1 MAFTGN
7 WTTNTFKTGL
17 MNGSFN
23 FTSGSFYIALYTNT
37 ASLDATTTA
46 YTTTGEASGGDY
58 VAGGS
63 LLTVSQVPTTGNQT
77 GAATSYISF
86 SNASWTGVIT
96 ARGAL
101 IYKAGDNGAV
111 CVLDFG
117 ADKTSTNTFTVQFPA
132 VTNTSAIIRIS

>member
-7 WTTNTFKTGL
+7 WTCNTFKTGL

-23 FTSGSFYIALYTNT
+23 FTSGSFYIALYTNV
-37 ASLDATTTA
+37 ATLNADTTA
-46 YTTTGEASGGDY
+46 YTSTGEATGGNY
-58 VAGGS
+58 SPGGS
-63 LLTVSQVPTTGNQT
+63 LLTVSQVPTIGNQS
-77 GAATSYISF
+77 GNATSYISF
-86 SNASWTGVIT
+86 SNALWTGAIT

-117 ADKTSTNTFTVQFPA
+117 ADKTSTTTFTVQFPA
-132 VTNTSAIIRIS
+132 ITNTSAIIRIS

>member
-7 WTTNTFKTGL
+7 FTCNTFKTGL
-17 MNGSFN
+17 MNGTFN
-23 FTSGSFYIALYTNT
+23 FTSGSFYLALYTNSAT
-37 ASLDATTTA
+37 LDATTTA

-86 SNASWTGVIT
+86 SNASWTGAIT

-117 ADKTSTNTFTVQFPA
+117 ADKTSTATFTVQFPA